1 MSVLS
6 DNPSVMLTRA
16 ELDDWHEFAKPVGA
30 PYFNSHHEVQQA
42 ASGALRPGHQMLHP
56 LLDLVINLLTGPART
71 SYPDRSG
78 RGVTHSYT

>member
-42 ASGALRPGHQMLHP
+42 ASGAAATMSSNAPP
-56 LLDLVINLLTGPART
+56 PAE
-71 SYPDRSG
+71 SCD
-78 RGVTHSYT
+78 